1 MEKRTSAF
9 ARILAALAL
18 IAAVVVTV
26 VAISGALGGNSSS
39 DNGHHHATHKTKK
52 QQPKHPR
59 SKAATYEV
67 ESGDTLI
74 SIAHKTGVPLAELE
88 ELNPNIDPQNL
99 IVGETLKL
107 R

>member
-18 IAAVVVTV
+18 VAAVVVTV
-26 VAISGALGGNSSS
+26 VVISNVVGGNSSES
-39 DNGHHHATHKTKK
+39 GHQQTTHKAKK
-52 QQPKHPR
+52 HRKQPR

-67 ESGDTLI
+67 KPGDTLI
-74 SIAHKTGVPLAELE
+74 SIAHKTGVTVVELE
-88 ELNPNIDPQNL
+88 ELNPEVDPLTLNA
-99 IVGETLKL
+99 GETLKL